1 MGNGR
6 VIAWGGYDESK
17 PRVRLLLDALRQRGA
32 LAAEINI
39 GVWRGVEDKSV
50 AGKGR
55 ILKAIVGLLL
65 GYPFALIKLARQP
78 SGSALLLPYP
88 GIPDIFA
95 AALVARVRGQRI
107 VLDAF
112 VPLYDTI
119 VGDRA
124 MVGPRTVA
132 ARLIRTIEKLA
143 LRSADVILV
152 DTDQHGEFYARE
164 YAIRRDR
171 FVTVLVGAEPL
182 FARQPEPFELPALPA
197 DGPVVLF
204 YGQLI
209 PLHGLSTILAASR
222 LTEGDRCRWVIVGQ
236 GQEEAVLRA
245 ALAEPGRENVT
256 WIPWVAYQ
264 ALPALIARS
273 ALCLGVF
280 GTSDKAA
287 RVIPNKVFQALA
299 CGKPVITR
307 SGAAMDPLAAR
318 FPDAIVTVPAGNPA
332 ALAAAVRQV
341 LSQIDRMHPVPA
353 EALARLGPSEGVDVL
368 LRRLRADNRS

>member
-17 PRVRLLLDALRQRGA
+17 PRVRLLLDALRKRGV

-50 AGKGR
+50 AGKRR
-55 ILKAIVGLLL
+55 ILKALLGLLL
-65 GYPFALIKLARQP
+65 AYPFALLKLARQP
-78 SGSALLLPYP
+78 AGSTLLLPYP

-95 AALVARVRGQRI
+95 AFLVAKVRRQTI
-107 VLDAF
+107 ILDAF

-124 MVGPRTVA
+124 MVGHDTLT
-132 ARLIRTIEKLA
+132 ARLIRTAERLA
-143 LRSADVILV
+143 LRCTDIVLV
-152 DTDQHGEFYARE
+152 DTDQHGDFYARE
-164 YAIRRDR
+164 YAIERER

-182 FARQPEPFELPALPA
+182 FGPRPEGADLPALPP
-197 DGPVVLF
+197 DRPVALF

-222 LTEGDRCRWVIVGQ
+222 LTTGERFHWAIVGQ
-236 GQEEAVLRA
+236 GQEEPVLRA

-256 WIPWVAYQ
+256 WIPWVAYD
-264 ALPALIARS
+264 ALPALIARC
-273 ALCLGVF
+273 AICLGVF
-280 GTSDKAA
+280 GTSDKAE

-341 LSQIDRMHPVPA
+341 LAGIDRMHPLSPD
-353 EALARLGPSEGVDVL
+353 EMTRLGPDEGVDLL
-368 LRRLRADNRS
+368 LRRLNPDDRP